1 MRECKKISHANRN
14 QKKAGVAL
22 FISDKIDFKIKTVVT
37 RDKERKYVV
46 IKISMKEEGIRI
58 INKYVSN
65 IRAPQYIRQIL
76 AAIIGEIGS
85 NTTIMGHFN
94 TPLTPMNRSSR
105 KKINKKRQP
114 CMTH

>member
-1 MRECKKISHANRN
+1 M
-14 QKKAGVAL
+14 
-22 FISDKIDFKIKTVVT
+22 SDKIDFKIETVT
-37 RDKERKYVV
+37 RDKERKYIM
-46 IKISMKEEGIRI
+46 IKISIKEEGIRI
-58 INKYVSN
+58 IYVSN

-85 NTTIMGHFN
+85 NTTIMGHFS

-105 KKINKKRQP
+105 QKINKEIQP